1 MLVPKLQLVRRRE
14 ELCFCDH
21 RRERGERKG
30 KFTLWL
36 TRGRKLEIDE
46 KNHHLKD
53 TKRAGSPRSLIS
65 YSFQKGTYVNG
76 SQESYQDLVLK

>member
-1 MLVPKLQLVRRRE
+1 MRRHE

-30 KFTLWL
+30 KSTLWL

-53 TKRAGSPRSLIS
+53 TERAGSPRSLIWLQ
-65 YSFQKGTYVNG
+65 FP
-76 SQESYQDLVLK
+76 ERDLR